1 MPEELSRST
10 ECLVNMQ
17 ISAASTV
24 SGLEGEVMTLKR
36 CLVPRA
42 FFKRSSKD
50 KAKQQASYAARV
62 LAREYSA

>member
-1 MPEELSRST
+1 
-10 ECLVNMQ
+10 MQ
-17 ISAASTV
+17 ISAASTL

-50 KAKQQASYAARV
+50 KTQQQASYAARV
-62 LAREYSA
+62 LARDYSS